1 MTGVDAKPLYAPFRC
16 SEFDV
21 CDDSKLPT
29 YSSLNKVALYKS
41 HVPAIDEGWTRWV
54 FEQYG
59 QKYTSLE
66 DQELRAGDLH
76 AKYDAIIIPD
86 QSPRVILNGYKQGTM
101 PPELTGG
108 LGEEGVGRL
117 REFVEQGGTLIC
129 LNRASDFAIEQ
140 LRLPVRDVT
149 EGLKETEFY
158 VPGSILRVELDTSHP
173 VASGMPKESIAWAE
187 DSPVFEIKSDP
198 LALPRVRIIARYPS
212 SADPLLSG
220 WLLGGERIRGKA
232 ALMEVGLGRGR
243 VYLFGFRPQYRAQ
256 SLVTYP
262 LLFNA
267 IGQAKSSGP

>member
-1 MTGVDAKPLYAPFRC
+1 VKIKLDAKLG
-16 SEFDV
+16 
-21 CDDSKLPT
+21 
-29 YSSLNKVALYKS
+29 LYKS

-54 FEQYG
+54 LEHYG
-59 QKYTSLE
+59 PRFDSAFSFKGVGRGSVQYTSLVDKE
-66 DQELRAGDLH
+66 VRDGNLR

-86 QSPRVILNGYKQGTM
+86 QSPRAILSGYKSGSM

-108 LGEEGVGRL
+108 LGEEGVRRL

-140 LRLPVRDVT
+140 LKLPVRDVT

-158 VPGSILRVELDTSHP
+158 VPGSILRIELDTTHP
-173 VASGMPKESIAWAE
+173 IAAGMPKESIAWAE

-198 LALPRVRIIARYPS
+198 LALLRVRVIARYPM

-232 ALMEVGLGRGR
+232 ALVEVGLGRGR
-243 VYLFGFRPQYRAQ
+243 VYLFGFRPQYRGQ
-256 SLVTYP
+256 SLATYP

-267 IGQAKSSGP
+267 IRQAKSQ